1 MSTILSNEKIPN
13 NVNLSSDKRL
23 QRALE
28 QWLPNYLDWWKQMGP
43 EGFQEKDVYLRT
55 AVSVDADGWAHFDYV
70 KMPDYRWGIFLNDPV
85 AERKVGFGDH
95 ADEPAWQQVP
105 GEYRTMLRR
114 IIVTQGDTEPAS
126 VEQQR
131 LLGQTAPSVYDLR
144 NLFQVNVEEGRH
156 LWAMVYLLHSY
167 FGRDGREEAEALL
180 ERRSGNPDKPRI
192 LGAFNAPMTDW
203 LSFFMFT
210 TFTDRDG
217 KFQLLALAESGFDP
231 LSRTCRF
238 MLTEEAHHMFVGES
252 GVARVIE
259 RTCQLMKQS
268 PSEDVTKLGG
278 VPLDMIQ
285 RALNLWCT
293 LSYDLF
299 GGEISSNAATY
310 FASGIKGRAYEM
322 KKYEDHRALEGDL
335 AISVPKDGRLIE
347 ERIALRNA
355 MNEILRGDYKEDNE
369 RVVERWNRV
378 LEENEISGFRFKIP
392 STRFNRA
399 VGIYAGHT
407 FSPTGE
413 LVTQEEWDRRRSEWL
428 LSDQDIAY
436 LKSIQVPVVETGK
449 FANWIAPP
457 RVGIKGRPV
466 EFEYVRL

>member
-1 MSTILSNEKIPN
+1 
-13 NVNLSSDKRL
+13 
-23 QRALE
+23 
-28 QWLPNYLDWWKQMGP
+28 
-43 EGFQEKDVYLRT
+43 
-55 AVSVDADGWAHFDYV
+55 
-70 KMPDYRWGIFLNDPV
+70 
-85 AERKVGFGDH
+85 
-95 ADEPAWQQVP
+95 
-105 GEYRTMLRR
+105 
-114 IIVTQGDTEPAS
+114 
-126 VEQQR
+126 
-131 LLGQTAPSVYDLR
+131 
-144 NLFQVNVEEGRH
+144 
-156 LWAMVYLLHSY
+156 
-167 FGRDGREEAEALL
+167 
-180 ERRSGNPDKPRI
+180 
-192 LGAFNAPMTDW
+192 
-203 LSFFMFT
+203 
-210 TFTDRDG
+210 
-217 KFQLLALAESGFDP
+217 
-231 LSRTCRF
+231 
-238 MLTEEAHHMFVGES
+238 MFVGES